1 MCIQDCLHDPGKGLS
16 QDQSFR
22 LNLTPRSKSQCLM
35 FLGPENIVH
44 SCVLFGILSVV
55 HPCSCLKSVF
65 SVHVLSAPCVQRLSE
80 ETALG
85 CLARRDRNVETWASP
100 LIAKALWVIRAQ
112 GIWFVVVLT
121 SKLLGLLLAGYHS
134 FVFIVSSPA
143 LFWE

>member
-55 HPCSCLKSVF
+55 HPVF
-65 SVHVLSAPCVQRLSE
+65 LFKVGVLRACAVSSLC
-80 ETALG
+80 
-85 CLARRDRNVETWASP
+85 
-100 LIAKALWVIRAQ
+100 AKAER
-112 GIWFVVVLT
+112 GDSPGVLGQT
-121 SKLLGLLLAGYHS
+121 
-134 FVFIVSSPA
+134 
-143 LFWE
+143 